1 MKQLLLALLSLVIGV
16 YVGWYFGYTRPVT
29 KGYRELKDAL
39 HLTDMPDKQMAEAG
53 AQIRDHMPEFLERMK
68 REDDMT
74 AALALGTVKRLEQ
87 GNTEGAKK
95 LLLPFI
101 GGYYRR
107 YHAKGGDRDTLARIE
122 EAAQQYPD
130 IAAEIARKE

>member
-1 MKQLLLALLSLVIGV
+1 MKHLLISLLALVIGV
-16 YVGWYFGYTRPVT
+16 CLGWYFGYTRPVT
-29 KGYRELKDAL
+29 KQYRAL
-39 HLTDMPDKQMAEAG
+39 RDSFQMSDKQMAEAG
-53 AQIRDHMPEFLERMK
+53 AQIRDHMPEFMERMK
-68 REDDMT
+68 REDDVT

-87 GNTEGAKK
+87 GNAEGAKK

-130 IAAEIARKE
+130 IAAEVAKKE

>member
-1 MKQLLLALLSLVIGV
+1 MKHLLVALVSVLIGIS
-16 YVGWYFGYTRPVT
+16 VGWYFGYTRPVT
-29 KGYRELKDAL
+29 KGYRVLKEAL
-39 HLTDMPDKQMAEAG
+39 HITDMPDKQLAEAG
-53 AQIRDHMPEFLERMK
+53 AQIRDHMPEFMERMK

-74 AALALGTVKRLEQ
+74 AALALGTVKRLEL
-87 GNTEGAKK
+87 GNAEGAKK

-130 IAAEIARKE
+130 IAAEVAKKE

>member
-1 MKQLLLALLSLVIGV
+1 
-16 YVGWYFGYTRPVT
+16 
-29 KGYRELKDAL
+29 
-39 HLTDMPDKQMAEAG
+39 
-53 AQIRDHMPEFLERMK
+53 MPEFMERMK

-87 GNTEGAKK
+87 GNAEGAKK

-130 IAAEIARKE
+130 IAAEVAKK